1 MKKLLSLIL
10 VCALVLSLTATVFA
24 DTYIRYTFYSEDGY
38 TYHFGAFESEDTD
51 AGVIINGKEY
61 TLKNADKND
70 PSKTAFQVAKEN
82 GNIFGIGFKTA
93 DSFKEDSY
101 VVTPYSRDANNNLV
115 TGQAV
120 TVNKTV
126 ASLPTETVPG
136 YVITDDIGNSG
147 VNIHADAAATAIM
160 IKNDGLNAGVK
171 GNQNQLFA
179 GIMKIN
185 LTAFSGATQDSNYI
199 LNLYGAAGMYNSDSV
214 IDEIKLDVVGVPDL
228 NWSESDTSELNSNIT
243 QHVIDKAVIDTV
255 TVPLSASEGAWYKFN
270 VTGYIQQELA
280 LGKTSTTIG
289 IIADNENAANDSAE
303 TGKRNSLKFTFSS
316 VNNAENKPYIE
327 YKKVDEE
334 YASSDIKTL
343 TVNGEAI
350 DVNKFDANNTLTIK
364 YSYGVEVDSIVATAG
379 DYATVADAVKVDDAT
394 YKIVVTAGTGTTK
407 TYTVNF
413 EWAPYPSEDAGTA
426 GAFANGKTVKGAW
439 YGLYNTAD
447 NTVINGA
454 YNKETISA
462 YGTMNDKALTV
473 KGTVYKP
480 NVALIKLD
488 LSTLTDLD
496 DTKDTNLYMYG
507 TIKHLDSG
515 TKMKVSIYDVTGEDL
530 TEITIEDLRD
540 LSRWTDG
547 KDLIETAEVATSA
560 STTNASININK
571 LIDKYYGTGIQPVIA
586 IYITPVDKGNGS
598 ASQRALLQLNASK
611 SAQTAIKYFKFI
623 K

>member
-10 VCALVLSLTATVFA
+10 VCTLVISFGATVFA
-24 DTYIRYTFYSEDGY
+24 DTYIRYTFYDNTDGY
-38 TYHFGAFESEDTD
+38 TYHFGAFDSDDTD

-70 PSKTAFQVAKEN
+70 SSKTAFQVAKEN

-126 ASLPTETVPG
+126 SSLPTETVPG

-147 VNIHADAAATAIM
+147 VDTHANAAATAII
-160 IKNDGLNAGVK
+160 IKNDGLNAGVA

-199 LNLYGAAGMYNSDSV
+199 LNLYGAAGTYNSEYG

-228 NWSESDTSELNSNIT
+228 NWSESDTSELNKNIT
-243 QHVIDKAVIDTV
+243 QHVINKAVIDTV
-255 TVPLSASEGAWYKFN
+255 TVPLSASEDAWYKFN

-289 IIADNENAANDSAE
+289 IIADNENAANDSAK
-303 TGKRNSLKFTFSS
+303 TGKRNSLKFTFIS
-316 VNNAENKPYIE
+316 VNNEKNKPYIE

-343 TVNGEAI
+343 SINGTAI
-350 DVNKFDANNTLTIK
+350 DVSEFDDENSITKKL
-364 YSYGVEVDSIVATAG
+364 SYGVTVDSIVATAG
-379 DYATVADAVKVDDAT
+379 EYATVSDAVNVDEDT
-394 YKIVVTAGTGTTK
+394 YKIIITAGNGTTK

-413 EWAPYPSEDAGTA
+413 EWATSSSTETKASFAYGQGLLAGSYTVDTSEG
-426 GAFANGKTVKGAW
+426 
-439 YGLYNTAD
+439 AD
-447 NTVINGA
+447 NT
-454 YNKETISA
+454 TI
-462 YGTMNDKALTV
+462 LTSKSIMQNSE
-473 KGTVYKP
+473 KGTVTIYVTKDQ
-480 NVALIKLD
+480 VGLLKLD
-488 LSTLTDLD
+488 LSKLADLD
-496 DTKDTNLYMYG
+496 DTKMTTLNIYG
-507 TIKHLDSG
+507 WHTAG
-515 TKMKVSIYDVTGEDL
+515 TYNVKLYDVTDIDL
-530 TEITIEDLRD
+530 TGITNGDLKN
-540 LSRWTDG
+540 LSKWCADERFIAG
-547 KDLIETAEVATSA
+547 ATATFAKGSDNTPGIDISK
-560 STTNASININK
+560 I
-571 LIDKYYGTGIQPVIA
+571 IDKYYGTGTMPVIA
-586 IYITPVDKGNGS
+586 VSVDSGNYRI
-598 ASQRALLQLNASK
+598 A
-611 SAQTAIKYFKFI
+611 TATGDNTRIMYYKLDN
-623 K
+623 